1 MTTSTTSRSVLLV
14 AATEAEAAAIR
25 PSLPGGPGGPGDPGN
40 IDVLVTGVGMVATAA
55 RCARALARTPYG
67 LALNAGVCG
76 AFDPSIPLG
85 TVVHVVRDRIAE
97 LGAEDGEHFLTMT
110 AIGLSADCVFVNTQP
125 PENAALRAIRQVEGI
140 TVNTVHGHG
149 PSIAAIVE
157 RFHPQVESMEGAGFM
172 CACIDAGVPFAQIR
186 AVSNLVERRNRSAWR
201 LAEAIASLAEA
212 TRRIL
217 ERR

>member
-25 PSLPGGPGGPGDPGN
+25 PSLPGGPGGPGDRGN

-97 LGAEDGEHFLTMT
+97 LGDEDAEHFTTMT
-110 AIGLSADCVFVNTQP
+110 ATDMSTDYEIVYTHP
-125 PENAALRAIRQVEGI
+125 PATASLRAVRQ
-140 TVNTVHGHG
+140 
-149 PSIAAIVE
+149 
-157 RFHPQVESMEGAGFM
+157 
-172 CACIDAGVPFAQIR
+172 D
-186 AVSNLVERRNRSAWR
+186 
-201 LAEAIASLAEA
+201 
-212 TRRIL
+212 
-217 ERR
+217 